1 MKDLHRQQML
11 RKWKEKGGEKDRWKD
26 YIKRDLERVGVKR
39 RTTVKD
45 RRSWRL
51 LIENAVREK

>member
-1 MKDLHRQQML
+1 ML
-11 RKWKEKGGEKDRWKD
+11 RKWRGKGGEENVMGGLREEGSGKMGG
-26 YIKRDLERVGVKR
+26 ET

-45 RRSWRL
+45 RSWRL